1 MTRGAGD
8 ATELELTEAGRDE
21 RDAVFKLQSDVRR
34 RAMQGITEQ
43 EYATVV
49 TVLQRMVSNL
59 E

>member
-1 MTRGAGD
+1 MG
-8 ATELELTEAGRDE
+8 LQPPWSVSEAGRAE
-21 RDAVFKLQSDVRR
+21 RDAVFKLQSDVCR